1 MKTGNFLRNISPFN
15 NRQDMPMV
23 QYVIKKIL
31 AFFLIYGLS
40 AVVGE
45 ILIIGVLSV
54 MGYDPLNGVMPTGW
68 FAGLLPLYGFVVF
81 FVVALLYC
89 KLIEKRSIKLMGFNR
104 KWIDYIVGGIVA
116 ILLLAVIVCIC
127 CAAGALS
134 FEGFASDFDA
144 VYLIALFAG
153 FAIQSL
159 AEETICRGLLL
170 RSLSPKTSLPIAVF
184 VSSTAF
190 AMPHLSSILE
200 EDAQFAAIGVINLY
214 LVSTVFSLLYLLRSN
229 IYIVGGLHCMWNF
242 VLGGVMGLSVSGGD
256 SIENTVLS
264 LNVNVENIL
273 SGGSYSLESSIIT
286 TAALGITAIILI
298 IFCRKRGI
306 EDGVQ

>member
-15 NRQDMPMV
+15 NRQDMPTV
-23 QYVIKKIL
+23 QYAIKKIL

-81 FVVALLYC
+81 FAVALLYC
-89 KLIEKRSIKLMGFNR
+89 RFIEKRSIKSMGFNW

-127 CAAGALS
+127 CVAGALS

-159 AEETICRGLLL
+159 AEETICRGFLL
-170 RSLSPKTSLPIAVF
+170 RSLSQKTSLPIAVF

-190 AMPHLSSILE
+190 ALPHLSSILE
-200 EDAQFAAIGVINLY
+200 EDAQFAIVGVINLY

-256 SIENTVLS
+256 SIENTVLR

-273 SGGSYSLESSIIT
+273 SGGAYGLESSIIT
-286 TAALGITAIILI
+286 TASLGLTAIILI
-298 IFCRKRGI
+298 ILLPKKRN
-306 EDGVQ
+306 